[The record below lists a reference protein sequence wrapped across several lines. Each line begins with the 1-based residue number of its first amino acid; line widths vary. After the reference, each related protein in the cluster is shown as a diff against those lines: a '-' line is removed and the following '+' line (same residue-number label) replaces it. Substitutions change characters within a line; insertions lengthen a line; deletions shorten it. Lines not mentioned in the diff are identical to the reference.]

1 MKEIFEQGSFKNY
14 SEVNL
19 EKSMSPV
26 LESSYYSRKTT
37 VFISH
42 KHDDLDDLKGVLG
55 FLEKTYNVEVYIDS
69 KDLKMP
75 KKTSAQTAINIKERI
90 KECDKFI
97 LLATNGAI
105 DSKWCNWELGYGDAQ
120 KYPKNIALFPM
131 KPEGTNDSEYKGSEY
146 MTIYPYISYYDGKD
160 NTEKYYNNGQIIAQG
175 FYVCVKKGNDRIL
188 TSLEN
193 WINQ

>member
-75 KKTSAQTAINIKERI
+75 KKHPPKLQLILILDQPIDKLSAI
-90 KECDKFI
+90 
-97 LLATNGAI
+97 
-105 DSKWCNWELGYGDAQ
+105 
-120 KYPKNIALFPM
+120 
-131 KPEGTNDSEYKGSEY
+131 
-146 MTIYPYISYYDGKD
+146 ISS
-160 NTEKYYNNGQIIAQG
+160 
-175 FYVCVKKGNDRIL
+175 FCVKLPCQATACLRSLFLTELIL
-188 TSLEN
+188 SCL
-193 WINQ
+193 